1 MKAPR
6 GSGRSIGTRE
16 VDASHV
22 MTIKRFDARRDEP
35 ERLIVKG
42 LQAIGCQVLRIEN
55 PDLLILYRS
64 QLWLI
69 EVKSPTG
76 RQTRI
81 QRRLV
86 DSGWPI
92 HTVGGSR
99 HRRDGK
105 ISRRRCRSRHAHEGA
120 GLVTADRWCLWAIG
134 GAVLC
139 VLTLCLHAARMGTLL
154 LFTW

>member
-16 VDASHV
+16 VDASNV

-55 PDLLILYRS
+55 PDLLILYRD
-64 QLWLI
+64 QLFLI

-86 DSGWPI
+86 ESGWPI
-92 HTVGGSR
+92 HTVQTLVEAVAVVM
-99 HRRDGK
+99 GK
-105 ISRRRCRSRHAHEGA
+105 SPEDVVDPDTLMK
-120 GLVTADRWCLWAIG
+120 GLG
-134 GAVLC
+134 
-139 VLTLCLHAARMGTLL
+139 
-154 LFTW
+154 

>member
-1 MKAPR
+1 
-6 GSGRSIGTRE
+6 
-16 VDASHV
+16 

-55 PDLLILYRS
+55 PDLLILYRG

-86 DSGWPI
+86 ESGWPI
-92 HTVGGSR
+92 HTVQTLVEAVAVVM
-99 HRRDGK
+99 GK
-105 ISRRRCRSRHAHEGA
+105 SPEGVVDPDTLMK
-120 GLVTADRWCLWAIG
+120 GLG
-134 GAVLC
+134 
-139 VLTLCLHAARMGTLL
+139 
-154 LFTW
+154 